1 MNSLNLDDT
10 QLFIQVIEHGNF
22 SRAAEYCGIP
32 KSTLSR
38 RIRELENSLGVRLIH
53 RTTCHFTL
61 TELGEK
67 FHDRALRLLQEVE
80 DTKLMLSQ
88 QKANISGRLRVFA
101 PIMLNYF
108 FTHEITRFC
117 RDYPQLE
124 FDLRSFES
132 NPNEVAERRFDL
144 LLNPGKLQ
152 NSTLIAKPVAT
163 FQTGY
168 YASSD
173 YLKYVG
179 EPKSPEQ
186 LITHDCIFLSYYP
199 GISPHWHFN
208 DGIEQKRLV
217 LSPKFTVDSPELALH
232 LTQAGLGIAQLPKML
247 ANPLV
252 KQGILSPLLSE
263 RYQTATPIYAAYH
276 DRQFQPQKVRLL
288 LSIIEQTMQKTID
301 ILESDTERS
310 GHVQIVN
317 EERSRKHA
325 SYM

>member
-1 MNSLNLDDT
+1 MSSLNLDDT
-10 QLFIQVIEHGNF
+10 QLFIQVIDHGSF

-67 FHDRALRLLQEVE
+67 FHDRALKLLQDAE
-80 DTKLMLSQ
+80 DTKLMLCH
-88 QKANISGRLRVFA
+88 QKEHVSGRLRVFA
-101 PIMLNYF
+101 PVMLHYF

-124 FDLRSFES
+124 LDLRSFES
-132 NPNEVAERRFDL
+132 NPNEVTERRFVL
-144 LLNPGKLQ
+144 LLNPGELQ
-152 NSTLIAKPVAT
+152 NSTLIAKPVAS

-168 YASSD
+168 YASPD
-173 YLKYVG
+173 YLKYVD

-186 LITHDCIFLSYYP
+186 LITHDCIFLSYRP
-199 GISPHWHFN
+199 GTSPHWHFD

-232 LTQAGLGIAQLPKML
+232 LTQAGMGIAQLPKML

-252 KQGILSPLLSE
+252 KQGRLIPLLNE
-263 RYQTATPIYAAYH
+263 RYQSASPIYAAYQ

-288 LSIIEQTMQKTID
+288 LSRIEQTMQKTID
-301 ILESDTERS
+301 VLESD
-310 GHVQIVN
+310 VA
-317 EERSRKHA
+317 HA
-325 SYM
+325 ANG